1 MNYTQIR
8 ELLEWVDRS
17 TLTNVSVNVGGATLN
32 ASKNTGMGGGFYPE
46 MYPSFAPAVAAAP
59 SAPVAVAPAAV
70 SAPSAEPMAVKHAD
84 PDETTVKATGHL
96 ITSPIVGTFYSS
108 SNPEKPAFAPVGAK
122 VKKGDVLC
130 ILEAM
135 KIMNEITADVDG
147 AVVEVFAEN
156 GQMVEARQPLFRI
169 E

>member
-8 ELLEWVDRS
+8 ELLEWVDKS
-17 TLTNVSVNVGGATLN
+17 TLTNVSIMVGGANVT
-32 ASKNTGMGGGFYPE
+32 ASKQAGGGFYPE
-46 MYPSFAPAVAAAP
+46 IYPNYAPQVAMQAAPVATTPP
-59 SAPVAVAPAAV
+59 SAPAQEPVAV
-70 SAPSAEPMAVKHAD
+70 KYAD
-84 PDETTVKATGHL
+84 PDETTQKSIGHL
-96 ITSPIVGTFYSS
+96 VTSPIVGTFYAS
-108 SNPEKPAFAPVGAK
+108 SNPEKPAFAPVGTK

-135 KIMNEITADVDG
+135 KIMNEITADIDG
-147 AVVEVFAEN
+147 TVVEVFAEN